1 MKMSSIKI
9 IKYALSSLLF
19 VAILTG
25 SPTIIFAHT
34 VSSTSENLCPTEHI
48 LLGGQCY
55 DKSSEELFERIKRA
69 ASIQDATPSG
79 QCPQDFHYISGKC
92 YKAGTEQY
100 DAVLKQAS
108 AAARARE
115 AAAKTFES
123 SVLSPLPQGSISQ
136 RVRGYELSIDIPCQP
151 IAGGQC
157 PTITGPASYIA
168 RIYQFGLMI
177 VGLLAFASIV
187 YGALKYILS
196 AGSLA
201 SLDEAKDQIKQ
212 AIFGVILLLGAFI
225 VLYTINPQLVSL
237 REPDVTPVNIDE
249 IIRRGEI
256 AQEQSLGASS
266 GPRGAGGDPLCSAG
280 TYATLKIGLN
290 LSTTSSDLGAKI
302 GEFSCTRCVDG
313 ANKQP
318 DGKCQCQT
326 GFVYSSTDGKCI
338 SVDECNSKE
347 GYIARGSTC
356 NFEDLGF

>member
-1 MKMSSIKI
+1 MKIKRLNNFL
-9 IKYALSSLLF
+9 YFVVALLF
-19 VAILTG
+19 ATALFSLTY
-25 SPTIIFAHT
+25 TVFAHT
-34 VSSTSENLCPTEHI
+34 ISPTSENRCPDEHI

-69 ASIQDATPSG
+69 SAIQDATPSG

-100 DAVLKQAS
+100 NAVLKQAS

-136 RVRGYELSIDIPCQP
+136 RVRGYELAIDIPCQP
-151 IAGGQC
+151 GIAGGQC

-237 REPDVTPVNIDE
+237 REPDITPVNIDE

-256 AQEQSLGASS
+256 AQEQSLGTT

-280 TYATLKIGLN
+280 TYTTLKIGLN

-313 ANKQP
+313 ASKQP

-326 GFVYSSTDGKCI
+326 GFIYSNEQGLC
-338 SVDECNSKE
+338 VQQ
-347 GYIARGSTC
+347 
-356 NFEDLGF
+356 